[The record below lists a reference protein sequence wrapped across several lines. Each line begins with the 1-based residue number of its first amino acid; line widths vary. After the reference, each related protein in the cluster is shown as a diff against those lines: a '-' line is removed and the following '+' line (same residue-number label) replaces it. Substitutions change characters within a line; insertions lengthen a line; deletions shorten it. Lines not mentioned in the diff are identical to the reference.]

1 MLPKLGPLAC
11 SADWFLNGVSW
22 YKENWKDTWKDAQ
35 QGCNTFGGVLERR
48 LMVISKT
55 DFDSLRGGYWSEENE
70 NGCT

>member
-1 MLPKLGPLAC
+1 VLPKLGPFAC

-22 YKENWKDTWKDAQ
+22 YKENYKDTWKDAQ

-55 DFDSLRGGYWSEENE
+55 DF
-70 NGCT
+70 